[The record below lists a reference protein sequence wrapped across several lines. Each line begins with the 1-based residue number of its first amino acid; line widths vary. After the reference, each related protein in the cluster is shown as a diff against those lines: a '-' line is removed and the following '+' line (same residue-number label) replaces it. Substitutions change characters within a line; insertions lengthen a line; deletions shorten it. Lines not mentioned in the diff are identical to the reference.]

1 MCRNTETQVSRE
13 AKEPILPLVQC
24 RSARRATSDTR
35 TPQLRGHAPRLT
47 PSTAAVV
54 PAVVAFRVIVMLVC
68 PLTDPA
74 ARASSRTADAMG
86 AWPGGAE
93 RRVSAR
99 SGGSGLH
106 TVCPARA
113 QVGGPSLTQ
122 QRASSAAS
130 RALPHLHLGTSRSV
144 LTRNAKAAAVNGA
157 ALPTWQPTLASIFWT
172 QCGTKSCW
180 PCLATAAT
188 CLWTQPPGGGRLATR
203 SPALWSRLTYL
214 WRPRR
219 GRR

>member
-1 MCRNTETQVSRE
+1 MCRNTETQVSRRE

-157 ALPTWQPTLASIFWT
+157 ALPSWQCQRGSPLLQAFS
-172 QCGTKSCW
+172 
-180 PCLATAAT
+180 
-188 CLWTQPPGGGRLATR
+188 GRNVAR
-203 SPALWSRLTYL
+203 SPAGLVWLQRRRVCGRSHRGAVG
-214 WRPRR
+214 WRR
-219 GRR
+219 GAPPCGRA